1 MSCHWLAAWSWLLVR
16 AGLSSQKSSL
26 RSSQRWSCPTL
37 TVSSKKCH
45 VTACT
50 GSVESTEVGRQ
61 NRFRDC
67 FVSSTCS
74 QSFPLLTTWPQ
85 LMQSNLQKRHRVW
98 WRSSSTQHKNTPK
111 PFFSVLCDTHLHN
124 IKESIYKILSTNKMN
139 KESEWGWVHSG
150 LWSAAARLD
159 ASFKCFSRKFMF
171 IWGHSVRKQA
181 KFISGWD
188 IQRDSELSVREMKIK
203 DGGSRKSWPH
213 PRGISEKKKKGDV
226 RTCESVISSPNWTS
240 SRDTALWLWQIST
253 MTMLAVH

>member
-1 MSCHWLAAWSWLLVR
+1 
-16 AGLSSQKSSL
+16 
-26 RSSQRWSCPTL
+26 
-37 TVSSKKCH
+37 
-45 VTACT
+45 
-50 GSVESTEVGRQ
+50 
-61 NRFRDC
+61 
-67 FVSSTCS
+67 
-74 QSFPLLTTWPQ
+74 
-85 LMQSNLQKRHRVW
+85 
-98 WRSSSTQHKNTPK
+98 
-111 PFFSVLCDTHLHN
+111 
-124 IKESIYKILSTNKMN
+124 MN

-188 IQRDSELSVREMKIK
+188 IQRDSEVSVREMKIK

-240 SRDTALWLWQIST
+240 SRDTALWLWQNFHDDDARSA
-253 MTMLAVH
+253 LAAVQTIDTDHLNRDTWNDYHLFRLSAHSFSLLLGFPPCQDVRCLF